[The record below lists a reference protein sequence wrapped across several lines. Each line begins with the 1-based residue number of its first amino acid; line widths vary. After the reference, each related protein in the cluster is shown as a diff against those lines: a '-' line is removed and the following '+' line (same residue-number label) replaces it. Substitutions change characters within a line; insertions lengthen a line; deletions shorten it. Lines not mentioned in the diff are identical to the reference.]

1 MKATVE
7 AFSRAYE
14 KATPDKQAALRVWMH
29 NIVLPGKIRRR
40 DLDPVRRSEK
50 ESIEARDRRILEFLY
65 AP

>member
-1 MKATVE
+1 M
-7 AFSRAYE
+7 R
-14 KATPDKQAALRVWMH
+14 

-65 AP
+65 GP